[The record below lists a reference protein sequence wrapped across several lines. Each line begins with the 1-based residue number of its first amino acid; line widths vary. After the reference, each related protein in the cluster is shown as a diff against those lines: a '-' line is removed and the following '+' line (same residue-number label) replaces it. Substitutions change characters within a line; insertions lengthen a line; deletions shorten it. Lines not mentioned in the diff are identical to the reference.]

1 MKNISND
8 ISCIPIEFS
17 TLYGL
22 SSNDHSFPL
31 CTEQALQ
38 NFKKTFVAWSIAF
51 QELFDTCSKACTTF
65 QYTGEM
71 NSQLRGFTNNSRHVF
86 IGYWFNYED
95 EVEVFEEY
103 LIYEIT
109 SVIGSIGGTLGLFIG
124 FSFFD
129 MSTKLINIFQNNFLN
144 VNA

>member
-1 MKNISND
+1 M
-8 ISCIPIEFS
+8 
-17 TLYGL
+17 
-22 SSNDHSFPL
+22 
-31 CTEQALQ
+31 
-38 NFKKTFVAWSIAF
+38 AWSIAF

-71 NSQLRGFTNNSRHVF
+71 HSQFTGFTNNSRDVY

-129 MSTKLINIFQNNFLN
+129 VSAKLINIFKDYFLN
-144 VNA
+144 FNS

>member
-1 MKNISND
+1 MKNISSE
-8 ISCIPIEFS
+8 ILCIPIEFS
-17 TLYGL
+17 TLYEL
-22 SSNDHSFPL
+22 SSNNHSFPL
-31 CTEQALQ
+31 CTEQVPQ
-38 NFKKTFVAWSIAF
+38 NFQKALAF

-71 NSQLRGFTNNSRHVF
+71 NAQFTGFTNDSKEAY

-95 EVEVFEEY
+95 EVEVYEEY

-109 SVIGSIGGTLGLFIG
+109 SVIGSVGGTLGLFVG

-129 MSTKLINIFQNNFLN
+129 ISAKLINIFKDYFLN
-144 VNA
+144 FNS

>member
-8 ISCIPIEFS
+8 ISCTPIEFS

-22 SSNDHSFPL
+22 SSNNHSFPL
-31 CTEQALQ
+31 CTEQVLQ
-38 NFKKTFVAWSIAF
+38 NFKKALAF
-51 QELFDTCSKACTTF
+51 RELFDTCSKACTTF

-71 NSQLRGFTNNSRHVF
+71 NAQFTGFTNDSKEAY

>member
-1 MKNISND
+1 M
-8 ISCIPIEFS
+8 
-17 TLYGL
+17 
-22 SSNDHSFPL
+22 HSQF
-31 CTEQALQ
+31 T
-38 NFKKTFVAWSIAF
+38 
-51 QELFDTCSKACTTF
+51 
-65 QYTGEM
+65 
-71 NSQLRGFTNNSRHVF
+71 GFTNNSRHVY

-95 EVEVFEEY
+95 EIEVFEEY

-144 VNA
+144 VNAYNNN

>member
-1 MKNISND
+1 MKNIFND

-31 CTEQALQ
+31 CTEQVLQ
-38 NFKKTFVAWSIAF
+38 NFKKALVLL
-51 QELFDTCSKACTTF
+51 ELYDTCSKACTTF

-71 NSQLRGFTNNSRHVF
+71 NSQYTGFTNNSREVY
-86 IGYWFNYED
+86 IGYWFNYDD

-129 MSTKLINIFQNNFLN
+129 ISTKLINIFKNHFLKFN
-144 VNA
+144 S